1 LDPEVNAIETAGVTL
16 AVRLIVIVPEVA
28 VGDVAQVSF
37 DVITQLTTS
46 EFANVVLVKVVLF
59 VPAFT
64 PFTFHWYDGVVPP
77 FEGVAVKVNELP
89 AQPGLDPE
97 VNAIETAGVTLAVR
111 LIVIVP
117 EVAVAEVTQVAFDVI
132 TQLTTSAFAN
142 VVLVK
147 VALFVPAFT
156 PFTFH

>member
-16 AVRLIVIVPEVA
+16 AVRLTVM
-28 VGDVAQVSF
+28 
-37 DVITQLTTS
+37 
-46 EFANVVLVKVVLF
+46 
-59 VPAFT
+59 
-64 PFTFHWYDGVVPP
+64 
-77 FEGVAVKVNELP
+77 
-89 AQPGLDPE
+89 
-97 VNAIETAGVTLAVR
+97 
-111 LIVIVP
+111 VP
-117 EVAVAEVTQVAFDVI
+117 EVAVAEVTQVSFDVI